1 MCVVCTHTF
10 DPSMHPST
18 SASYTNLIS
27 TLLYSILPFN
37 KPKQR
42 KLLLFIAEKKKKN
55 KPSFDTQIK
64 KETKNRAEQNRQGGV
79 GCSHGRGNGEE
90 ETQIIKTISAT
101 RRKEAR
107 KSLFSPAR
115 SSSTSFPDCKA
126 QGSGDLRISLLITI
140 PLLPRCAGSGQRSAK
155 GDPH

>member
-64 KETKNRAEQNRQGGV
+64 KETKNRAEQNRTEQNRTP
-79 GCSHGRGNGEE
+79 SSSKN
-90 ETQIIKTISAT
+90 QSILI
-101 RRKEAR
+101 
-107 KSLFSPAR
+107 LFSRTPKENEF
-115 SSSTSFPDCKA
+115 SSTTP
-126 QGSGDLRISLLITI
+126 IS
-140 PLLPRCAGSGQRSAK
+140 
-155 GDPH
+155 